1 MSSFFFAAGLVSG
14 TITVSNCESASSF
27 STQTNLTNKS
37 LGTTTRDG
45 RMALPGELAICA
57 NTFEERSSYDWIR
70 LANARRRPDHFA
82 GRSNAGEQS
91 TDSGTLSSGLFL
103 LSLYVS
109 FKTSSLTPAMILT
122 APALSSS
129 VSDLHGMTLSSVSSL
144 TVSPE
149 PVVQFNLQVPS
160 RTSQTLHESGF
171 LALHILPPV
180 KESVRLAR
188 AFSRGTRGNCLTRPF
203 EELRKDEWSY
213 FTTEHLKIPV
223 LSLAERIL
231 ICEKHQVFRVY
242 NHELWTCRVR
252 EIVQR
257 AVDADATGGLL
268 YFNRRFHAVGGKLEH

>member
-1 MSSFFFAAGLVSG
+1 MNRLRYFSSKTPPVEAYKQAMSSFGS
-14 TITVSNCESASSF
+14 
-27 STQTNLTNKS
+27 Q
-37 LGTTTRDG
+37 
-45 RMALPGELAICA
+45 
-57 NTFEERSSYDWIR
+57 
-70 LANARRRPDHFA
+70 
-82 GRSNAGEQS
+82 
-91 TDSGTLSSGLFL
+91 
-103 LSLYVS
+103 
-109 FKTSSLTPAMILT
+109 AMILT
-122 APALSSS
+122 APALSAS

-149 PVVQFNLQVPS
+149 PMVQFNLQVPS

-188 AFSRGTRGNCLTRPF
+188 AFSRGTQGNCVTKPF
-203 EELRKDEWSY
+203 EELKKDEWSY
-213 FTTEHLKIPV
+213 FTTESLKIPV

-231 ICEKHQVFRVY
+231 ICEKHQVFCVY

-257 AVDADATGGLL
+257 EVDADVTGGLL